1 MFDPAQGYPQ
11 VVPYFRYRDPAT
23 AVRWLEEVFGAT
35 ETLRMELPDGRIAH
49 AELTVGDAVVSVGLA
64 VGPAPEPGEPVTR
77 ATLRSMTLVFVEDV
91 DGTVIKAAEHGGTI
105 IDPAVDQPWGLR
117 QAIVAD
123 PEGYL
128 WEPSQY
134 LDDVPPERWGA
145 RLTSPEP

>member
-1 MFDPAQGYPQ
+1 
-11 VVPYFRYRDPAT
+11 
-23 AVRWLEEVFGAT
+23 
-35 ETLRMELPDGRIAH
+35 
-49 AELTVGDAVVSVGLA
+49 
-64 VGPAPEPGEPVTR
+64 
-77 ATLRSMTLVFVEDV
+77 MTLVFVEDV